1 MPRAHKAFTEN
12 LHFCLSADIS
22 TDLRHVFFDR
32 PLFLFP
38 GGVHLKATI
47 GISDVSFLRTL
58 PIHFHRFSFIWTK
71 TFFKKRPEL
80 LLNWCREGV
89 GCTILANEDG
99 LDEADLIRVVAIVAQ
114 VSNVTPRPLLLFI
127 NLDDNSY
134 LRCNK
139 YYSING
145 VNMIKNAQI

>member
-1 MPRAHKAFTEN
+1 M
-12 LHFCLSADIS
+12 
-22 TDLRHVFFDR
+22 
-32 PLFLFP
+32 
-38 GGVHLKATI
+38 
-47 GISDVSFLRTL
+47 
-58 PIHFHRFSFIWTK
+58 
-71 TFFKKRPEL
+71 
-80 LLNWCREGV
+80 
-89 GCTILANEDG
+89 GCKILANEDG